1 VARASVHLECLSKM
15 IRRFIYLLHAG
26 ISATAALLIL
36 LLPMTAQ
43 EPARVDISRFGVIG
57 LAPGE
62 VLTLKATAISPGEGC
77 KAQLV
82 FNDTGGMP
90 MIRSLSVNLA
100 PGQSASTE
108 YVVKNLPPGRAAIQP
123 VVWMDRSTGSKGQC
137 LIAALVKSN
146 FGTMREISSDSNC
159 EKANCK
165 GVPVAGLS
173 HLTLRLYV
181 TGTNRVCRAQMGFRQ
196 SNGRTSV
203 TAKYVTLMP
212 HQAAW
217 LDWQLGDDDFLLTDF
232 VNPEV
237 AVHPGDSCV
246 ASSEV
251 FAGENE
257 PAAAGVSVHIYES
270 SVVGLATDPA
280 SIAQTIQV
288 LKSELKTRPQDPWV
302 INELAQA
309 YDKHGEKARAI
320 KLLSTQVEIS
330 PRASESWLLL
340 ARFQY
345 EQARYESAVV
355 SLEKCLAFD
364 PNNTTAKA
372 AYADVLTKIGRLDEA
387 GKLFATLLKDDKTRT
402 SAVLT
407 AYAQFL
413 YTQGR
418 FTEALATVDESDARH
433 PNCGRTLWVE
443 ALVLRALERLPEATR
458 SAERAVQIGPD
469 FRPVR
474 YLLMKL
480 YSEQGKA
487 READGQAAWLK
498 ARTMPESFDQ

>member
-1 VARASVHLECLSKM
+1 M
-15 IRRFIYLLHAG
+15 ISRIIYRLHAG
-26 ISATAALLIL
+26 TNAAAVLLIL

-77 KAQLV
+77 KAQLA
-82 FNDTGGMP
+82 FSDSGGMP

-100 PGQSASTE
+100 PGQSAFTE
-108 YVVKNLPPGRAAIQP
+108 YITKSLPRGRTAIQP
-123 VVWMDRSTGSKGQC
+123 VAWIDRSAGSIGQC
-137 LIAALVKSN
+137 LIAAFVKSN
-146 FGTMREISSDSNC
+146 FGIVREISDSNC
-159 EKANCK
+159 ENANCK
-165 GVPVAGLS
+165 GVPLADLS

-181 TGTNRVCRAQMGFRQ
+181 AGSNRVCRAQMGFRQ

-212 HQAAW
+212 HHAAW
-217 LDWQLGDDDFLLTDF
+217 LDWQLGDDDFLVTDF

-251 FAGENE
+251 FVGENE
-257 PAAAGVSVHIYES
+257 PAAAGVAVHIYES

-280 SIAQTIQV
+280 SITQTIQV

-330 PRASESWLLL
+330 PRAAESWLLL
-340 ARFQY
+340 AKFQY
-345 EQARYESAVV
+345 EQAQYESAVV

-364 PNNTTAKA
+364 SNNTTAKA
-372 AYADVLTKIGRLDEA
+372 AYADALTKIGRLEEA
-387 GKLFATLLKDDKTRT
+387 GKLFTTLLKDDKTRT
-402 SAVLT
+402 PAVLT
-407 AYAQFL
+407 GYAEFL

-418 FTEALATVDESDARH
+418 FTEALATVDEADARH

-443 ALVLRALERLPEATR
+443 ALVLNALERLPEATR

-474 YLLMKL
+474 FLLMKL
-480 YSEQGKA
+480 YYEQGKA
-487 READGQAAWLK
+487 READEQAAWFK
-498 ARTMPESFDQ
+498 ARTIPESFDK